1 MLRPL
6 HRQLAAHHEDSD
18 TSYEMLAAGIAGVLL
33 VVISLFGTPLMR
45 SVVSGPVNVAAVI
58 SAVLVDLANADRG
71 ALGIGTLTPD
81 PLLTAA
87 AQAKANDMAQKSY
100 FAHFDAAGKSP
111 WDWMHEAGYRYEH
124 AGENLAIQFSE
135 SGDVERAWLASPA
148 HRANLLDGRFTQVGI
163 ATAEGFYQ
171 GQPTTF
177 VVQFFGTPPAIVAEQ
192 SAPVAAVEP
201 APIPVPPDAEPAPAP
216 AVAAETAVSVL
227 GVSESAEAE
236 RADSLPTAEPTPRP
250 EKETVRDAVTIFEAS
265 TSPFVASVQQDST
278 PAPLVPA
285 RERFAV
291 SAWHSVRGATG
302 AAAVV
307 FVVALLFLAYREW
320 EAKHRRHVLFAVS
333 LSTACALGFM
343 VVDTALMQ
351 APPVPALYSAIQ
363 STQGDEHAR
372 LAPEFGFVG
381 TPDAFRAVPEFAP
394 LAFVRAS
401 APSAQLASAGAAEL
415 PTSTVALVTL
425 MSATLFAL
433 LVFPP
438 KRRVRA

>member
-1 MLRPL
+1 L
-6 HRQLAAHHEDSD
+6 HRQLAAHNEDSD
-18 TSYEMLAAGIAGVLL
+18 TSYEILAAGIAGVLL
-33 VVISLFGTPLMR
+33 LGISLFGTPLMR
-45 SVVSGPVNVAAVI
+45 SMVAGPVNVAAVI
-58 SAVLVDLANADRG
+58 SAVLIDLANADRG

-177 VVQFFGTPPAIVAEQ
+177 VVQFFGTPPAILAEP
-192 SAPVAAVEP
+192 SAPVAETIEP
-201 APIPVPPDAEPAPAP
+201 TPIPVPPDAEVAPTP
-216 AVAAETAVSVL
+216 VLAADTAVSVL
-227 GVSESAEAE
+227 GVSESADTKPV
-236 RADSLPTAEPTPRP
+236 DSMPQATPAPRIQP
-250 EKETVRDAVTIFEAS
+250 EVVRDAVTIFEAS
-265 TSPFVASVQQDST
+265 TSPFVASVKAHDT

-291 SAWHSVRGATG
+291 SVWSSVRGAAGG
-302 AAAVV
+302 AAIV

-320 EAKHRRHVLFAVS
+320 EAQHRRHVLFAVS

-343 VVDTALMQ
+343 VVDTALTQ
-351 APPVPALYSAIQ
+351 APSMPALYSAIQ
-363 STQGDEHAR
+363 STQSDEHAR

-381 TPDAFRAVPEFAP
+381 TPDAHRTTPTFAP

-401 APSAQLASAGAAEL
+401 APSVQLASAGATEL

-425 MSATLFAL
+425 ASASLFAL
-433 LVFPP
+433 LVFP
-438 KRRVRA
+438 RRRIVRA